1 MRSER
6 PVGTSLDVPWSTERE
21 LRLRAGTGLR
31 VDLLRR
37 RRRAARLAVGV
48 AAAASVLIA
57 GLTLRSAPAP
67 DPISKAPDLAGLELD
82 TGAGTQHLLLPDGTG
97 IELAEHTRLRFGPTT
112 TGRTDVI
119 LLQGGLSVA
128 TPAPSQG
135 RLLVATSSRTVE
147 SNGARFDVHVEE
159 SALTEIVVHAG
170 QVVLRDGAGGPET
183 PLRSGERWEA
193 PLPAVPVASAAEPP
207 PSPPPVRR
215 RPKNDADELFGR
227 AEAARL
233 AGRRAEAATLYEEYH
248 ARFPHDADAP
258 LAALEAGR
266 ILLETAPLR
275 AASSFAYAA
284 KRGGAGVRDDAAAG
298 RVDALSRA
306 GDLAACRAARA
317 EYLGDHPTGRHHAR
331 VSKTCP

>member
-1 MRSER
+1 MRSEK
-6 PVGTSLDVPWSTERE
+6 PVGTLLDVPWSTERE
-21 LRLRAGTGLR
+21 SRLRAGTGLR

-37 RRRAARLAVGV
+37 RRRAARFVVGA
-48 AAAASVLIA
+48 AAAASLLVA
-57 GLTLRSAPAP
+57 GLALRSAPAP

-82 TGAGTQHLLLPDGTG
+82 TGAGTQHVLLPDGTG
-97 IELAEHTRLRFGPTT
+97 IDLAEHTRLRFGPTT

-128 TPAPSQG
+128 TPAPAEG
-135 RLLVATSSRTVE
+135 RLRVATSSQTVE

-159 SALTEIVVHAG
+159 SALTAIVVHDG
-170 QVVLRDGAGGPET
+170 QVVLRDGASET
-183 PLRSGERWEA
+183 PLRSGERWHA
-193 PLPAVPVASAAEPP
+193 PPPPLPVASAAEPP
-207 PSPPPVRR
+207 PSPPPARR
-215 RPKNDADELFGR
+215 RPKNEADELFAR

-233 AGRRAEAATLYEEYH
+233 AGRRAEAATLYAEYH
-248 ARFPHDADAP
+248 ARFPDDADAP

-284 KRGGAGVRDDAAAG
+284 KRGGASVREDAAAG

-306 GDLAACRAARA
+306 GDLAACRVART
-317 EYLGDHPTGRHHAR
+317 EYLADHPTGRHHAR

>member
-1 MRSER
+1 M
-6 PVGTSLDVPWSTERE
+6 
-21 LRLRAGTGLR
+21 
-31 VDLLRR
+31 
-37 RRRAARLAVGV
+37 
-48 AAAASVLIA
+48 
-57 GLTLRSAPAP
+57 
-67 DPISKAPDLAGLELD
+67 
-82 TGAGTQHLLLPDGTG
+82 
-97 IELAEHTRLRFGPTT
+97 
-112 TGRTDVI
+112 
-119 LLQGGLSVA
+119 
-128 TPAPSQG
+128 
-135 RLLVATSSRTVE
+135 
-147 SNGARFDVHVEE
+147 
-159 SALTEIVVHAG
+159 
-170 QVVLRDGAGGPET
+170 
-183 PLRSGERWEA
+183 
-193 PLPAVPVASAAEPP
+193 
-207 PSPPPVRR
+207 RR